1 MKHLLR
7 SLSGP
12 LGPKS
17 ANGGW
22 SRLQISGWTVGKTI
36 AETPVDDFESIPG
49 QHAWTTFHLFKKFAP
64 LPAKN
69 KWKHVIVVS
78 ADTATNPQGK
88 AAQEDLVLNLAT
100 ELKDANIILVR
111 SIDVDG
117 SGRGTTPEEIVASML
132 HLRSD
137 AAGKVN
143 GARIPLFR

>member
-1 MKHLLR
+1 M
-7 SLSGP
+7 
-12 LGPKS
+12 
-17 ANGGW
+17 AA
-22 SRLQISGWTVGKTI
+22 RLQISGWTVGKRI

-78 ADTATNPQGK
+78 AATATHPQGK
-88 AAQEDLVLNLAT
+88 ASAYTAAKATQEDLVLNLAT

-117 SGRGTTPEEIVASML
+117 SGKGTTPEEIVASML
-132 HLRSD
+132 YLRSD

>member
-1 MKHLLR
+1 MEARDCCFCGYSPH
-7 SLSGP
+7 
-12 LGPKS
+12 
-17 ANGGW
+17 
-22 SRLQISGWTVGKTI
+22 
-36 AETPVDDFESIPG
+36 
-49 QHAWTTFHLFKKFAP
+49 
-64 LPAKN
+64 
-69 KWKHVIVVS
+69 
-78 ADTATNPQGK
+78 PQGKASAYTAAK

-143 GARIPLFR
+143 GARIPLFG